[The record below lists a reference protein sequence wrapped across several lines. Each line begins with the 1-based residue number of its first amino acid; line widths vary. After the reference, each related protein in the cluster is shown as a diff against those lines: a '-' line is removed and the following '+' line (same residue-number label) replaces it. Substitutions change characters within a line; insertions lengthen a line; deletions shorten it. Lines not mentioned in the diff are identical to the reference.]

1 MTSQVLLHPD
11 DDLTQDDQETWSSLI
26 DQVKVGNSRKSTE
39 LEVAPKP
46 TLCVKTKDKE
56 GNKVFLNICTTDSIP
71 EPKKKT
77 VEELVKMLDSEEEML
92 AADYRIPMS
101 IGECPHAE
109 VDKKGQGCSLHD
121 VAIHPNYVKTLKEEP
136 AFMNFFLQV
145 VFEGLTAKFSV
156 ELEWDWLI
164 LKNRT
169 HVGRIKPHV
178 IRTYRKP
185 VIQELEKSETSA
197 NKRPAKKSSKPTQPA
212 PKPDYIVLQE
222 PIEGTPNYL
231 IIEVWLPGI
240 ESSSKLTLDVGED
253 RLTLHAH
260 PAKYF
265 LDIELPYDVI
275 PLESGAQYDTDAQ
288 LLTVALMTTCAVDL
302 PGKPERVISLDREK
316 FLQNLKANDK

>member
-1 MTSQVLLHPD
+1 MWNSLL
-11 DDLTQDDQETWSSLI
+11 
-26 DQVKVGNSRKSTE
+26 DQVKVGEARKSTE
-39 LEVAPKP
+39 IEVAPKP
-46 TLCVKTKDKE
+46 SFCVKTKEKE
-56 GNKVFLNICTTDSIP
+56 GGKVFLNICTVDSIP

-77 VEELVKMLDSEEEML
+77 VEDLVKMLDSEDEMI

-101 IGECPHAE
+101 IGEAPHAE
-109 VDKKGQGCSLHD
+109 VDKKGVGCSVHD
-121 VAIHPNYVKTLKEEP
+121 IAINPNYVKILKSEP

-145 VFEGLTAKFSV
+145 VFEGLTAKFSI
-156 ELEWDWLI
+156 ELEWDWVI

-169 HVGRIKPHV
+169 HVGRVKPHM
-178 IRTYRKP
+178 IRTYKKP
-185 VIQELEKSETSA
+185 VIQELEKTES
-197 NKRPAKKSSKPTQPA
+197 NKRSAKKSSKPTQPA

-265 LDIELPYDVI
+265 LDIELPYDVV
-275 PLESGAQYDTDAQ
+275 PLESGAQYDTEAQ

-302 PGKPERVISLDREK
+302 PGKPDRVLSLDREK
-316 FLQNLKANDK
+316 FLQALRDNDK